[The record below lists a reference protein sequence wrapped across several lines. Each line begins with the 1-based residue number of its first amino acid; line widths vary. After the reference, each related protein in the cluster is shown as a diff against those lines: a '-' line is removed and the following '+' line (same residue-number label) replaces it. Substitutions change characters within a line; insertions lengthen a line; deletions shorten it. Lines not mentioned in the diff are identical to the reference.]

1 MEGAPRREERCV
13 KNLIPTGRGS
23 AEDPDKDAAHWD
35 AVEEAVE
42 LLREARYPDALLAL
56 RDVIKAEPNNAY
68 AYNYLGV
75 AFFEIKN
82 LEAARDAY
90 RAAVRLAPGYLGARV
105 ALSHAL
111 RLLGDADGALREA
124 REALRRFPKDG
135 EALHAAGMANAA
147 KGNRTEA
154 RKQLEGYLGSHPE
167 FEAQQEVRQI
177 LEMLGLGEE
186 GEPLDLDQE

>member
-1 MEGAPRREERCV
+1 M
-13 KNLIPTGRGS
+13 KNLIPTGLG
-23 AEDPDKDAAHWD
+23 AQGDPGKDAAFWD
-35 AVEEAVE
+35 AVEEATE
-42 LLREARYPDALLAL
+42 LLQEDRVPEAMLAL
-56 RDVIKAEPNNAY
+56 REVIKAQPNNPY

-90 RAAVRLAPGYLGARV
+90 RAAVRLAPDYLGARV
-105 ALSHAL
+105 SLSHVL
-111 RLLGDADGALREA
+111 RMLGDTDGALAEA

-147 KGNRTEA
+147 KGNRSEA
-154 RKQLEGYLGSHPE
+154 KRQLEGYLGQNPE
-167 FEAQQEVRQI
+167 LEAQHEVRQI

-186 GEPLDLDQE
+186 GDPLDLEDE